1 MSTDKEEAK
10 KRTEMLS
17 ALRQEHQDSVQRAQA
32 LLKEQQ
38 AVRKVL
44 RQAMEGAAHTIP
56 ELAQAT
62 GLPADQVLR
71 HVSTMKRYDLVVE
84 TGMDE
89 NGEYYLYSL
98 REAKR

>member
-1 MSTDKEEAK
+1 MSTGKEEAR

-17 ALRQEHQDSVQRAQA
+17 ALRQEHQESIQRAQA
-32 LLKEQQ
+32 LLKKQQ

-44 RQAMEGAAHTIP
+44 RQAMKGAAHTIP

-62 GLPADQVLR
+62 GLPADQVLW

-89 NGEYYLYSL
+89 NGEYYLYTL

>member
-1 MSTDKEEAK
+1 VSTDKEEAK

-44 RQAMEGAAHTIP
+44 RQAMKGAAHTIP
-56 ELAQAT
+56 ELAEAT
-62 GLPADQVLR
+62 GLPADQVLW

-84 TGMDE
+84 AGMDE